1 MKVFFD
7 ATVWCGA
14 ILRPAGVSVRLLDLA
29 ARGGPMRGAT
39 SDVVLL
45 EFYRHA
51 TGGTFNRRFEPEDVW
66 DYVRAHQPLLE
77 IEQAPV
83 GRSLP
88 SRTDLHNLPLNEV
101 VYHLTGKT
109 REDLLAELDN
119 PRRRL
124 QPSTATTSMCLRRR
138 SVRRPTQSAL
148 AIRSSNGS
156 SGSTSTGQGS
166 WLPSSPSSCGLPLG
180 WDVAESQHNRGN

>member
-14 ILRPAGVSVRLLDLA
+14 ILRPAGVNARLLDLA
-29 ARGGPMRGAT
+29 ARGGPLRGAT

-51 TGGTFNRRFEPEDVW
+51 TGGTFNRLFEPEDVW

-77 IEQAPV
+77 IEQAPI

-88 SRTDLHNLPLNEV
+88 SRTDLHNLPLTEV

-109 REDLLAELDN
+109 REDLLAELDQT
-119 PRRRL
+119 PTTL
-124 QPSTATTSMCLRRR
+124 ATFDSNDLHVLAAAVGAEADAICSSDSIFQR
-138 SVRRPTQSAL
+138 VEWIDVYRPGEL
-148 AIRSSNGS
+148 A
-156 SGSTSTGQGS
+156 
-166 WLPSSPSSCGLPLG
+166 
-180 WDVAESQHNRGN
+180 AEFSL